1 MGSNKNQHNKPQPTG
16 HLFRKSLLA
25 LCVVAVSAPA
35 FAQSESDDQLEEVI
49 VTGMRQ
55 SLQNAQ
61 DIKRNSSTFVDSV
74 SASDIGALP
83 DRSVLE
89 AMQRIP
95 GVSIERFAAVD
106 DPDHMSAEG
115 SGAVIRGM
123 TATRSEFNGR
133 DSFTANSGRG
143 LSFQDVSPEMMAGVD
158 VYKNQTAD
166 MIEGGIGGTVS
177 LRTRKPFDQPGM
189 MAAFSAEATYGDL
202 SEETKPTFS
211 GLFSNRWE
219 TAAGEFG
226 FLINAVKSEMTTEN
240 HNMQADAYKRY
251 LPCWIPGA
259 EEFDIRP
266 DGVTCPASN
275 PGANNAEEEAIQ
287 QSERE
292 RGKDYATFGEVW
304 LPSGANFLVKEDQ
317 RKREGLNTSFQWKDL
332 DDKFL
337 VTTEYIRSKSNLDWY
352 ENALK
357 YQGGYKDTDRRLRPF
372 GDGEFLFDSKGRFLA
387 GKMSDGSGE
396 WRGNGQA
403 GFIIGKDADNNN
415 IWSEPAN
422 IRLPNA
428 WNTLPGGNQAEFGLK
443 SQLDTRAVASETL
456 VEDFSVNVKWTPDD
470 YWTFEADVQHVA
482 AESSNDDLALHLAVN
497 GFQDID
503 LRGSTPSLTLTEPWA
518 GARDENRQAWLDAY
532 GTVPGLSDEA
542 GDGNYFTDP
551 ASYWWRSGLN
561 HRERSEGEA
570 NAIKFDAAR
579 QFDNLGPIKQIKA
592 GVRWAEREQTV
603 RRTSWGWGSVA
614 PEFSEGALYL
624 DHTPNQADWIEVNDW
639 SDFHRGGV
647 MTIEGGNKLL
657 GIKRDVVTNIRDNRL
672 CEGDAGFP
680 MMSPNG
686 SFEPYHCRE
695 NNDSKYGLFQPNEV
709 SITTET
715 NQAAYI
721 RADFAFDDMKYPI
734 AGNVGLR
741 YIKLDRESDGYITT
755 AEIDKDYDIDVN
767 GVPAGLTTPLTGDAV
782 KSYME
787 AKIADGT
794 FANEDAF
801 MKGSSD
807 WVGNPYNWYSL
818 ADRRYGDSNSG
829 WAAAE
834 TSYDALL
841 PSLNLKMELSDDLLA
856 RFAYAKAVAYPD
868 MGDVR
873 NTLKVG
879 MEGATLNYSGYL
891 NIIDGE
897 EVEVKVPSGI
907 VMDEWRGDG
916 GNTYLQPMES
926 DQYDISLEWYF
937 APTGSLTTTL
947 FYKDLNNFFVQG
959 AMPMQITNPVYPDE
973 VRTVEV
979 TTTRNGGKG
988 SMWGYEIAYQ
998 QFFDFLPSP
1007 FDGFGI
1013 QATYTSIESDGV
1025 PHNEESYG
1033 DAEWAAPQPDGQDS
1047 ENDTGAR
1054 VNLAGVPLQGQS
1066 DETINFTLMYEK
1078 YDWQVRAAYNWRSKY
1093 LLTTR
1098 DVISKYPLWS
1108 DDIGMLDASIMYNI
1122 NDNVTIG
1129 LQGTNLTNTQ
1139 TKTLMILN
1147 DEGMTAGRSWFV
1159 MDRRYTLSLRAKF

>member
-1 MGSNKNQHNKPQPTG
+1 MGLAMVFHKNQKAVQQQNIK
-16 HLFRKSLLA
+16 FKKSMLA
-25 LCVVAVSAPA
+25 MCVMAMAAPA
-35 FAQSESDDQLEEVI
+35 FAQDAIVEEVV

-61 DIKRNSSTFVDSV
+61 EIKRNASTFVDSV

-89 AMQRIP
+89 ALQRVP

-177 LRTRKPFDQPGM
+177 LRTRKPFDQDGM
-189 MAAFSAEATYGDL
+189 MTAFSAEATYGDL

-211 GLFSNRWE
+211 GLFSNRWD
-219 TAAGEFG
+219 TSAGEFG

-259 EEFDIRP
+259 EAFDKRP

-275 PGANNAEEEAIQ
+275 PGANNDEEAAIQ
-287 QSERE
+287 QSERM
-292 RGKDYATFGEVW
+292 RGKDYATFGQVW
-304 LPSGANFLVKEDQ
+304 IPSGANFLVKEDQ
-317 RKREGLNTSFQWKDL
+317 RKREGFNTSFQWKDL

-337 VTTEYIRSKSNLDWY
+337 VTGEYIRSKSNLDWY

-372 GDGEFLFDSKGRFLA
+372 EDGEFLFDSEGRFLA

-403 GFIIGKDADNNN
+403 GYQVDGV
-415 IWSEPAN
+415 WSEPAN
-422 IRLPNA
+422 IRLPNS
-428 WNTLPGGNQAEFGLK
+428 WNGLPGGNQAEFGLK

-456 VEDFSVNVKWTPDD
+456 VEDFSLNVKWTPDD
-470 YWTFEADVQHVA
+470 YWTFEADLQHVI

-497 GFQDID
+497 GFQEVD
-503 LRGSTPSLTLTEPWA
+503 LRGDTPTLKLTEPWA
-518 GARDENRQAWLDAY
+518 GARDANREAWLTAY

-542 GDGNYFTDP
+542 GDSNYFTDP

-570 NAIKFDAAR
+570 NAVKFDAAR
-579 QFDNLGPIKQIKA
+579 QFENLGPIREIKA
-592 GVRWAEREQTV
+592 GIRWAEREQTV

-614 PEFSEGALYL
+614 PEFADGALYI
-624 DHTPNQADWIEVNDW
+624 DHTPNQANWVEVNDW
-639 SDFHRGGV
+639 GNFHRGGI
-647 MTIEGGNKLL
+647 MDIEGGNKLL
-657 GIKRDVVTNIRDNRL
+657 GIKRDVVLNIRDNRL

-680 MMSPNG
+680 MMSENG
-686 SFEPYHCRE
+686 SFEPYHCRD
-695 NNDSKYGLFQPNEV
+695 NNDAKYGLFQPNEIA
-709 SITTET
+709 ITTET

-734 AGNVGLR
+734 AGNVGFR
-741 YIKLDRESDGYITT
+741 YVKLDRESDGFITT
-755 AEIDKDYDIDVN
+755 AEIDKDFKPEVN
-767 GVPAGLTTPLTGDAV
+767 GVPAGLSAPLTGDAV

-787 AKIADGT
+787 SKIADGT
-794 FANEDAF
+794 FANENAF

-818 ADRRYGDSNSG
+818 ADRRFGDTNSG
-829 WAAAE
+829 WSAAE
-834 TSYDALL
+834 TSYDAIL
-841 PSLNLKMELSDDLLA
+841 PSLNLKMELSDDLLG

-879 MEGATLNYSGYL
+879 MEGATLNYSGYI
-891 NIIDGE
+891 NIEDGE
-897 EVEVKVPSGI
+897 EIEVKVPSGI

-926 DQYDISLEWYF
+926 DQYDVSLEWYF

-947 FYKDLNNFFVQG
+947 FYKDLKNFFVQG
-959 AMPMQITNPVYPDE
+959 AMPMQIANPIYPDE

-979 TTTRNGGKG
+979 STTRNGGAG
-988 SMWGYEIAYQ
+988 TMWGYELAYQ

-1007 FDGFGI
+1007 FDGLGV
-1013 QATYTSIESDGV
+1013 QATYTAIESDGV
-1025 PHNEESYG
+1025 PNNEEAYG
-1033 DAEWAAPQPDGQDS
+1033 QSDWAAPQDNGEDN

-1054 VNLAGVPLQGQS
+1054 VNLDGVPLQGQS

-1108 DDIGMLDASIMYNI
+1108 DDIGMLDASIMYDI
-1122 NDNVTIG
+1122 NDNITIG
-1129 LQGTNLTNTQ
+1129 LQGTNLTNEQ
-1139 TKTLMILN
+1139 TKTLMIL
-1147 DEGMTAGRSWFV
+1147 DDDGTTAGRSWFV